1 MNVSTYSHWL
11 RRDVRRRMI
20 YHAFLLFLTL
30 SLCSLPPPR
39 KPTTTK
45 WLIIARSLFAVQALG
60 PSRCTSVWNGVTK
73 KWSIFSVRVLATRC
87 MSIKSEVFPRREDAS
102 DCSNLD
108 PSGHSQILAESCKTT
123 NTDSVRYACLQVQW
137 VILYCLAA
145 RLFVS
150 IVYSSSSS
158 SSNSNSSLFAL
169 TAACQIYV
177 RIKILF

>member
-20 YHAFLLFLTL
+20 HHAFLLFLTL

-60 PSRCTSVWNGVTK
+60 PSRCTPVWNGVTK

-123 NTDSVRYACLQVQW
+123 NTDSVRYMP
-137 VILYCLAA
+137 
-145 RLFVS
+145 
-150 IVYSSSSS
+150 VYKCSG
-158 SSNSNSSLFAL
+158 LVCIAWL
-169 TAACQIYV
+169 RVY
-177 RIKILF
+177 L